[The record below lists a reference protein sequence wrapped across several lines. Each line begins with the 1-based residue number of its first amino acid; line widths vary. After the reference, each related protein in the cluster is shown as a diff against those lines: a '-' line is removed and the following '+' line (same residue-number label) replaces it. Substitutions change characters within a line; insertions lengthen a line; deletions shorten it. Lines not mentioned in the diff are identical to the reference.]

1 MLVSMKDRK
10 AVCLASSQG
19 LGFAIAREL
28 YLAGGQVL
36 LVSRDAGKL
45 AASAAALEEEG
56 RAEGAASAAREDLV
70 TPSTFAVD
78 LREKGAAG
86 QVAKAAEKELGG
98 IDALVNNIGGPPPGL
113 FEALD
118 DSAWEDGYNQLVGA
132 YARQFRAALPLLRKS
147 SSPRVLTVTSV
158 SARQPI
164 PGLLL
169 SNTFRAGLV
178 GMTKT
183 LAQEYAAEGILLNN
197 LAPGMFDTDRLLEL
211 DRATA
216 QRQNKELEVVRRER
230 KAQIPL
236 GRYGD
241 PRELGRA
248 ALFLLSPMNT
258 YITGQTILVDGGLYK
273 GL

>member
-1 MLVSMKDRK
+1 MLVSMKGRK
-10 AVCLASSQG
+10 AVCLAASQG

-28 YLAGGQVL
+28 HDAGAAVL
-36 LVSRDAGKL
+36 LVSRDDAKL
-45 AASAAALEEEG
+45 REAATAIHEGADASASAPKEERIEP
-56 RAEGAASAAREDLV
+56 AV
-70 TPSTFAVD
+70 HAVD
-78 LREKGAAG
+78 LRRKDAAASVMGAAER
-86 QVAKAAEKELGG
+86 ALGG
-98 IDALVNNIGGPPPGL
+98 LDVLINNIGGPVAGL
-113 FEALD
+113 FDTLSESDWD
-118 DSAWEDGYNQLVGA
+118 DAYNQLVGA
-132 YARQFRAALPLLRKS
+132 YARQFRAALPFLRKS

-164 PGLLL
+164 AGLLL

-183 LAQEYAAEGILLNN
+183 LAQEYAPEGILLNN
-197 LAPGMFDTDRLLEL
+197 IAPGMYDTDRLIEL
-211 DRATA
+211 DEATA
-216 QRQNKELEVVRRER
+216 KRLGKPLETVRAER

-248 ALFLLSPMNT
+248 ALFLVSPMNT